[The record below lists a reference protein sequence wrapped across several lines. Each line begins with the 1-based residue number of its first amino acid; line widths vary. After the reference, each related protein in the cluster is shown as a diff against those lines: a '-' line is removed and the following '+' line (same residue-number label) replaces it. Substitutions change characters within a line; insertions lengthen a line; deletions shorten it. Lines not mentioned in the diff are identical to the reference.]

1 MTPEHHHGHH
11 CPCCLEHRLAAAEAR
26 IAVLEAAVAA
36 LVAASK
42 RIVGIDVQP
51 SPPVPGS

>member
-1 MTPEHHHGHH
+1 MTEHHHGHH
-11 CPCCLEHRLAAAEAR
+11 CPCCHERRLAAAEAR

-42 RIVGIDVQP
+42 KVVGIDVQP
-51 SPPVPGS
+51 SPPVPHS